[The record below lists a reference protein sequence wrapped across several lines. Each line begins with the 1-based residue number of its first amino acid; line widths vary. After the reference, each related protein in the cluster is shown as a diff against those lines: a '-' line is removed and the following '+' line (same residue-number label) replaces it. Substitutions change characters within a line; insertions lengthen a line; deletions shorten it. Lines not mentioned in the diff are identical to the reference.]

1 MRTEHDRKQI
11 RKQRRK
17 RKVHKLRQRLEQTT
31 DPAERRRLIA
41 RMRRISPKAPLP
53 EE

>member
-17 RKVHKLRQRLEQTT
+17 RKVHQLRQRLEQTT
-31 DPAERRRLIA
+31 DPAERKRLIEKI
-41 RMRRISPKAPLP
+41 RRVSPTAPVP
-53 EE
+53 DE